1 MDRMNIRTIHSAT
14 HNSHLHLHDQQVQN
28 RAAALLAACEEV
40 EDLNQFSN
48 IRVLAHLHSIS
59 VEQVKNDLYG
69 DRIEIKKRFGIK
81 SSLNL
86 EKALEKCM
94 QEINEGVNPALAAVV
109 HGVPFKLIRD
119 VENNPNIK
127 EVMNGF
133 LCDLYE
139 RYENEKENA
148 TRSDSNIDFTNVC
161 STQNVS
167 PQSALNSMENR
178 IYIPHSDGNE
188 NSNIYSPSN
197 VFKENDSIKR
207 NLDSSDIEPEG
218 INKPLP
224 KRSKKC
230 SHKLIHSQKYQLKMD
245 WRIVHVHGTGLIN
258 RNSGKI
264 CLNICYINSI
274 IQCLANTAPFVQ
286 WLLANDIHD
295 TCEITADNQFCSV
308 CDLRLIIM
316 NIHPTIMNKCVL
328 FSQLSQSS
336 AVQLARKI
344 PQLSVNFVV
353 GRQEDPSEF
362 ITFLFD
368 HLMNCLSSVNI
379 PLFSTYLSNPLQYIF
394 GINLKSEIN
403 CMNCSN
409 KTSQENYEAIWS
421 IPIVS
426 HTNLEAALIAFC
438 KPQQLAN
445 EDSFDCLKC
454 KAHVSASQ
462 SLKLNQTSP
471 IIIIHL
477 KRFIYDTQAQTIR
490 KIKNFIS
497 YPELLDIH
505 PYIHKDMLQ
514 LDNENY
520 KFTDFIY
527 QLYAVLVHLG
537 ETANNGHIFSYV
549 QAPDTRWYKA
559 NDESVTPVNLDS
571 VLAENNSYMLF
582 YTRVTEENINLLQST
597 DIASNTRST
606 SPLASSTP
614 VNANSLIRTN
624 MDGYSPISKNVM
636 CNTFDSNHE
645 LNRQFLTRKKLIF
658 NTSSSSYQKD
668 SSSVQSPV
676 QENLSSLRAELFPQ
690 NNSVPVELQTES
702 RIEII
707 PNTNRSKNIN
717 TLNTSHSPSSFSSP
731 ESIQTPYAKKTNVS
745 IRNDSNRSSFNATRL
760 SKNSNTD
767 IVTQLNNTSKN
778 TDDERDL
785 HVELP
790 THYSFKVQLVD
801 LEKLKSI
808 RITNNQKKHDRLLET
823 MGLSILASTQ
833 SQRKKIV
840 LSKQSQAA
848 SDAIEIFSKTSDLSS
863 DTSEYEEKE
872 SRVDMTYFYL
882 LLPYIERFNKYC
894 SLCVRNKTFG
904 TTEYDRNQLLRCQ
917 LYCKG
922 RPTCPFTCSVIVF
935 NNGTADILVHNGTIH
950 HLHGIKL
957 SRPMRKPIRS
967 LLKKRFT
974 QGASVYRVHKERLQK
989 RTREQK
995 MANNYDTTGKTRN
1008 IIAKIK
1014 SEGVSESLLA
1024 PDVDQAISK
1033 LYKRFKDKVN
1043 PDGKITGAIQQVS
1056 KYPCQIIV
1064 YTESSIRLFD
1074 ALMKQENVVLSW
1086 DATGGIIQEKLNSPR
1101 LLYYE
1106 LSITL
1111 PGVVKEDSIVPVT
1124 FMISDAHGLVHI
1136 IAWIELF
1143 KNAYSQIF
1151 FEKPFPRPRFILSD
1165 RAQVF
1170 LIGALRVWNNE
1181 TLKDFLNRAYRIV
1194 TSNSTN
1200 HDNELTNIHACLAHV
1215 LKDTRKNINKYIEK
1229 KYRELAMWSIALLIN
1244 TGTWVEFQN
1253 NWRLVC
1259 YVFLQL
1265 HLGEENLNQEYQDA
1279 LLQKITQI
1287 KTDSNTLDAMKS
1299 SDSIQDVNTKESSDF
1314 DEYEFCSDDD
1324 EDFHVIETHKGSSKS
1339 SRKKR
1344 IVNEEE
1350 EANTTESPFK
1360 IVVNQIFQDV
1370 LTDTGIHVEEV
1381 FGISSRGILQWFKYL
1396 TKFFMP
1402 TLPIWSTL
1410 LLGDLTRHRRRII
1423 QSFERMRNTHP
1434 EQQTTA
1440 ISERRMGILKR
1451 TQLGGHVFIRLDIVL
1466 SIIVPDMMT
1475 IIDEFSNSLY
1485 GFCTKPHNALDN
1497 NQPITIDDHRFKPI
1511 EEQWRK
1517 TKNKRGRGYYSK
1529 GPEEPIFTNIVSS
1542 LLIARDNVNM
1552 DLKLPSL
1559 TPDWLNIA
1567 VGLILS
1573 AGITTSIHRSN
1584 QLLSLSEASPL
1595 IDAILTFIDE
1605 WFQSSNN
1612 NNNVRSTTI
1621 NVSSTLDEFGNL
1633 AECSTFILEHIL
1645 TPLLP
1650 CNLIVNKV
1658 YTCKACEIVVRRR
1671 SVVKSILVNVL
1682 QTGLHLEH
1690 DLYRFFAPTTSDL
1703 LCVLCNQATVR
1714 HIEVVEWPRI
1724 LIININDFYR
1734 KVKFRKP
1741 PGVLSLDQFSSWRA
1755 IGCPSSCILIF
1766 ERVHDQNNLNF
1777 IFAIIKCA
1785 SDTFYVLSDN
1795 IPSCSTFQ
1803 EACSI
1808 IEKNHTFHE
1817 LKKILVTTI
1826 KTFFYC
1832 PHCNT
1837 TPNSLRSLSSQIF
1850 IFNSSS
1856 NEQLISY
1863 PVVANVDDTEN
1874 AANVHC
1880 SHCNH
1885 KTENIEMRTFVKPP
1899 VQVQKVF
1906 DSYLNLNDIEN
1917 VQYYYPATAVLI
1929 ISRYSDN
1936 IVVVKKE
1943 ANTYFQYTGDTY
1955 SDRIS
1960 ISYNKLCDHFDTS
1973 AEVSLNPWDK
1983 SMG

>member
-1 MDRMNIRTIHSAT
+1 
-14 HNSHLHLHDQQVQN
+14 
-28 RAAALLAACEEV
+28 
-40 EDLNQFSN
+40 
-48 IRVLAHLHSIS
+48 
-59 VEQVKNDLYG
+59 
-69 DRIEIKKRFGIK
+69 
-81 SSLNL
+81 
-86 EKALEKCM
+86 
-94 QEINEGVNPALAAVV
+94 
-109 HGVPFKLIRD
+109 
-119 VENNPNIK
+119 
-127 EVMNGF
+127 
-133 LCDLYE
+133 
-139 RYENEKENA
+139 
-148 TRSDSNIDFTNVC
+148 
-161 STQNVS
+161 
-167 PQSALNSMENR
+167 
-178 IYIPHSDGNE
+178 
-188 NSNIYSPSN
+188 
-197 VFKENDSIKR
+197 
-207 NLDSSDIEPEG
+207 
-218 INKPLP
+218 
-224 KRSKKC
+224 
-230 SHKLIHSQKYQLKMD
+230 
-245 WRIVHVHGTGLIN
+245 
-258 RNSGKI
+258 
-264 CLNICYINSI
+264 
-274 IQCLANTAPFVQ
+274 
-286 WLLANDIHD
+286 
-295 TCEITADNQFCSV
+295 
-308 CDLRLIIM
+308 
-316 NIHPTIMNKCVL
+316 
-328 FSQLSQSS
+328 
-336 AVQLARKI
+336 
-344 PQLSVNFVV
+344 
-353 GRQEDPSEF
+353 
-362 ITFLFD
+362 
-368 HLMNCLSSVNI
+368 
-379 PLFSTYLSNPLQYIF
+379 
-394 GINLKSEIN
+394 
-403 CMNCSN
+403 
-409 KTSQENYEAIWS
+409 
-421 IPIVS
+421 
-426 HTNLEAALIAFC
+426 
-438 KPQQLAN
+438 
-445 EDSFDCLKC
+445 
-454 KAHVSASQ
+454 
-462 SLKLNQTSP
+462 
-471 IIIIHL
+471 
-477 KRFIYDTQAQTIR
+477 
-490 KIKNFIS
+490 
-497 YPELLDIH
+497 
-505 PYIHKDMLQ
+505 
-514 LDNENY
+514 
-520 KFTDFIY
+520 
-527 QLYAVLVHLG
+527 
-537 ETANNGHIFSYV
+537 
-549 QAPDTRWYKA
+549 
-559 NDESVTPVNLDS
+559 
-571 VLAENNSYMLF
+571 
-582 YTRVTEENINLLQST
+582 
-597 DIASNTRST
+597 
-606 SPLASSTP
+606 
-614 VNANSLIRTN
+614 
-624 MDGYSPISKNVM
+624 
-636 CNTFDSNHE
+636 
-645 LNRQFLTRKKLIF
+645 
-658 NTSSSSYQKD
+658 
-668 SSSVQSPV
+668 
-676 QENLSSLRAELFPQ
+676 
-690 NNSVPVELQTES
+690 
-702 RIEII
+702 
-707 PNTNRSKNIN
+707 
-717 TLNTSHSPSSFSSP
+717 
-731 ESIQTPYAKKTNVS
+731 
-745 IRNDSNRSSFNATRL
+745 
-760 SKNSNTD
+760 
-767 IVTQLNNTSKN
+767 
-778 TDDERDL
+778 
-785 HVELP
+785 
-790 THYSFKVQLVD
+790 
-801 LEKLKSI
+801 
-808 RITNNQKKHDRLLET
+808 
-823 MGLSILASTQ
+823 
-833 SQRKKIV
+833 
-840 LSKQSQAA
+840 
-848 SDAIEIFSKTSDLSS
+848 
-863 DTSEYEEKE
+863 
-872 SRVDMTYFYL
+872 
-882 LLPYIERFNKYC
+882 
-894 SLCVRNKTFG
+894 
-904 TTEYDRNQLLRCQ
+904 
-917 LYCKG
+917 
-922 RPTCPFTCSVIVF
+922 
-935 NNGTADILVHNGTIH
+935 
-950 HLHGIKL
+950 
-957 SRPMRKPIRS
+957 
-967 LLKKRFT
+967 
-974 QGASVYRVHKERLQK
+974 
-989 RTREQK
+989 
-995 MANNYDTTGKTRN
+995 MANNYGTTVKTRN

-1014 SEGVSESLLA
+1014 SEGVN
-1024 PDVDQAISK
+1024 
-1033 LYKRFKDKVN
+1033 KVN

-1124 FMISDAHGLVHI
+1124 FMISDAHGLVNI

-1151 FEKPFPRPRFILSD
+1151 SEKHFPRPRFILSD

-1181 TLKDFLNRAYRIV
+1181 TLKDYLNRAYRIV
-1194 TSNSTN
+1194 TGNSTN
-1200 HDNELTNIHACLAHV
+1200 YDNELTNIHACLAHV

-1244 TGTWVEFQN
+1244 TETWVEFQN

-1324 EDFHVIETHKGSSKS
+1324 DEDFHIIETHKGSSKS
-1339 SRKKR
+1339 SRKKK

-1370 LTDTGIHVEEV
+1370 LTDTGIQVEEV

-1497 NQPITIDDHRFKPI
+1497 NQSVTIDDHRFKPI

-1837 TPNSLRSLSSQIF
+1837 TPDSLRSLSSQIF

-1874 AANVHC
+1874 VANVHC

-1899 VQVQKVF
+1899 AQVQKVF
-1906 DSYLNLNDIEN
+1906 NSYLELNDIEN
-1917 VQYYYPATAVLI
+1917 V
-1929 ISRYSDN
+1929 
-1936 IVVVKKE
+1936 
-1943 ANTYFQYTGDTY
+1943 
-1955 SDRIS
+1955 
-1960 ISYNKLCDHFDTS
+1960 
-1973 AEVSLNPWDK
+1973 
-1983 SMG
+1983 